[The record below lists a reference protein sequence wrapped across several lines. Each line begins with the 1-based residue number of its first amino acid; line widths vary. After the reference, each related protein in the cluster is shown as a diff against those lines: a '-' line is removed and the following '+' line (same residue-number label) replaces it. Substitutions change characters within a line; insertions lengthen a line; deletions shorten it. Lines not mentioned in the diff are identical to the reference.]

1 MTDILL
7 PQVLPRQPLQPAS
20 LDSSHLPHLTYP
32 LHLPTTAAATRPV
45 APQPLGVVDRPFTPY
60 LASLG
65 HQGAWGIHKLGA
77 RISPAVFPSH
87 SSPNALPS
95 MHSASKDEK
104 AAALIFGPLRGN
116 VHPFSYVTQAAGMHA
131 IELDVLHTAL
141 PTGGVL
147 DVQVI
152 RSGSVTAAAAAAA
165 TLTGGAEV
173 ALVVTCSK
181 PCVGSGLIGV
191 CRLNSNL
198 TLGVSQVELSSVG
211 LGMSCPFFSSR
222 NYACM

>member
-1 MTDILL
+1 M
-7 PQVLPRQPLQPAS
+7 
-20 LDSSHLPHLTYP
+20 
-32 LHLPTTAAATRPV
+32 
-45 APQPLGVVDRPFTPY
+45 
-60 LASLG
+60 
-65 HQGAWGIHKLGA
+65 
-77 RISPAVFPSH
+77 
-87 SSPNALPS
+87 
-95 MHSASKDEK
+95 
-104 AAALIFGPLRGN
+104 
-116 VHPFSYVTQAAGMHA
+116 
-131 IELDVLHTAL
+131 ELDVLHTAL
-141 PTGGVL
+141 PSGGVL

-181 PCVGSGLIGV
+181 PCVGSGLVGV